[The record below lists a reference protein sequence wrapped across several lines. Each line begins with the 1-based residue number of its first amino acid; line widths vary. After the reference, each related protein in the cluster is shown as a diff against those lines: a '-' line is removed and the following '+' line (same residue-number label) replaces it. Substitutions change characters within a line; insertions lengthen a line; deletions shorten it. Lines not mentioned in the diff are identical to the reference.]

1 MGQTEERKQVY
12 FKSDFAEVFD
22 FKDVLGREIPSLSW
36 LDFKIEFWVNDG
48 DCDFGIPYPG
58 KKYIVGRNASGKK
71 GVMVLDDGRVA
82 VAFDRHLLAPGK
94 LWGEITVRRVDSLYP
109 DGYQDV
115 AVKFNTGIEL
125 TSDAGCATDMA
136 EMAVLLPFVKGKWED
151 LTPEEIAELQRPAT
165 EAAENIR
172 RDMTALEKTLEEN
185 EKVRTENET
194 VRQREENT
202 RRESESVRTTRESER
217 QTAERGRQTNET
229 ERGNQEDIRVSN
241 ENARVEAENK
251 RAETFSGWKTELDSK
266 AGREEL
272 SNIMGVPAEEE
283 VEDLEPG
290 IMATLLRTVPQV
302 LTPEEQAQ
310 VKENIGGIRDVF
322 IDLWNAACGVWGRYN
337 EATGF
342 FELNGLTDITY
353 AEAMKIYEAG
363 WITTDSARGL
373 YSLSEPIRTNIPSQ
387 SKYLNIT
394 GYSAY
399 GIEIGHSD
407 FNGITDVLNLTNKYG
422 TQDSI
427 FYVNRNGNSKRNG
440 NPFNAIVKK
449 IIGIVEIGNHDIP
462 CEWFYFKELSD
473 LRIIA
478 NFNGPNKV
486 LNLTRWDNISVSS
499 IKFIIEHAKEVTD
512 NGATIRINHN
522 VYSKLT
528 DETNTEWHPLLTQA
542 ADKNITFATV

>member
-22 FKDVLGREIPSLSW
+22 FKDVLGREIPSLSG

-48 DCDFGIPYPG
+48 DCDFGIPYTG

-82 VAFDRHLLAPGK
+82 VAFDRHLLPPGK

-125 TSDAGCATDMA
+125 TTDAGCATDMA

-172 RDMTALEKTLEEN
+172 RDMTALEKTLDEN
-185 EKVRTENET
+185 EKVRIENEA

-202 RRESESVRTTRESER
+202 RRESESVRTAHESER
-217 QTAERGRQTNET
+217 QTAERGRQTAET
-229 ERGNQEDIRVSN
+229 ERGRQEDIRVSN

-272 SNIMGVPAEEE
+272 SNIVGVPAEEE
-283 VEDLEPG
+283 IEDLEPG
-290 IMATLLRTVPQV
+290 IMATLLRKTAQV

-310 VKENIGGIRDVF
+310 VRANLGISKMELF
-322 IDLWNAACGVWGRYN
+322 CDLFNAAAGNAGYARITNGV
-337 EATGF
+337 F
-342 FELNGLTDITY
+342 DCELNGLKLTY
-353 AEAMKIYEAG
+353 EEAVVVMDLGTPKDGYNL
-363 WITTDSARGL
+363 DSFGYCTKA
-373 YSLSEPIRTNIPSQ
+373 RTNLPMPKRWLPYKSNFIFFSAQ
-387 SKYLNIT
+387 LMEVANYT
-394 GYSAY
+394 GSAGIY
-399 GIEIGHSD
+399 GFGHC
-407 FNGITDVLNLTNKYG
+407 FVLHT
-422 TQDSI
+422 
-427 FYVNRNGNSKRNG
+427 
-440 NPFNAIVKK
+440 
-449 IIGIVEIGNHDIP
+449 IIGTVFDAADTVAFSKCFALKNVH
-462 CEWFYFKELSD
+462 Y
-473 LRIIA
+473 R
-478 NFNGPNKV
+478 
-486 LNLTRWDNISVSS
+486 VSS
-499 IKFIIEHAKEVTD
+499 GNAVSFKDSPLLSYESLRWTVDDTNTALEKV
-512 NGATIRINHN
+512 ATLTVHPD
-522 VYSKLT
+522 VYAKLT
-528 DETNTEWHPLLTQA
+528 DEANTEWHPLLAQA